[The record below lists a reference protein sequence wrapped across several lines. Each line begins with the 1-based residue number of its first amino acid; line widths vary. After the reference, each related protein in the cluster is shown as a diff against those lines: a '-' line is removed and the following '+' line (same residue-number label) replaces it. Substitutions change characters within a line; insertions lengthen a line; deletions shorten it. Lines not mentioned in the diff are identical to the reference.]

1 MQTNHTLINFR
12 HLCMAFHNFL
22 LFQNT
27 SYNSIHTN
35 KQLAR
40 RIGKYAILNSVSAV
54 HECIQISN
62 KISIILLSPSLEI
75 VIISSFSVFKF
86 CTCTHKH
93 ISNLFLIWKQMK
105 TFSHIWICLVLV
117 FYSKCILYFNNF
129 STLQCV
135 EKIDQNSLVNTR
147 TSKTVRHTKLNK
159 YKQIQ
164 IMNKLIFLKCL
175 AIHHLFWLSLSGVF
189 LMIMGEY
196 SEYLFKEF
204 VISFSVNVDF

>member
-12 HLCMAFHNFL
+12 HLFMAFHNFL

-27 SYNSIHTN
+27 SYNSIQTN

-62 KISIILLSPSLEI
+62 KISIILLSHSLEI

-93 ISNLFLIWKQMK
+93 ISNLFLIWKQRK
-105 TFSHIWICLVLV
+105 HLVTFEYVWFWYSIQNAYYILIIFQHCRVL
-117 FYSKCILYFNNF
+117 
-129 STLQCV
+129 
-135 EKIDQNSLVNTR
+135 R
-147 TSKTVRHTKLNK
+147 
-159 YKQIQ
+159 
-164 IMNKLIFLKCL
+164 KLIRT
-175 AIHHLFWLSLSGVF
+175 A
-189 LMIMGEY
+189 
-196 SEYLFKEF
+196 
-204 VISFSVNVDF
+204 